1 MVYLMFRGK
10 VKDYDKWKPVFDE
23 LSPKR
28 KEYGAIGGYLY
39 RNADDPNELVVFM
52 EWESVEKARK
62 WAFSE
67 YVTRAFEAG
76 GVIGKRED
84 LFSFLEVIE
93 KVPI

>member
-1 MVYLMFRGK
+1 MAYLMFRGK
-10 VKDYDKWKPVFDE
+10 VKDYEKWKPVFDE
-23 LSPKR
+23 LGPKR
-28 KEYGAIGGYLY
+28 KEYGAKGGYLY

-84 LFSFLEVIE
+84 LFSLLEVIE
-93 KVPI
+93 KVPV